1 LRVFVNLR
9 KILIAI
15 AQAKSKKICYTD
27 VQEEEFLVAFYQKY
41 RSKNLDTI
49 IGQQH
54 ITDVLKAAIKREQ
67 ISHAYLFTG
76 PRGVGKTSIARIIA
90 HEINGL
96 EYSGAAP
103 EDIDIIEIDA
113 ASHGSVDDIR
123 DMREKAYITPAISKY
138 KVYIIDEVHMLSPAA
153 FNALLKIIEEPPE
166 HLVFI
171 LATTEVHKVP
181 DTIISRTQRFSFR
194 EIPVLFL
201 KKHILEI
208 AKNENIAI
216 DDDAAELLAER
227 ARGSA
232 RDALSIFEQVADSG
246 QIVNASNVLQTLG
259 LASKQ
264 LLGDITKNVLKGNTV
279 AALSVYNQAISQGA
293 QAELLAEQIAR
304 YWLNH
309 NIKAKTDKIALEN
322 IKAVLES
329 SNSAN
334 TELLLE
340 VLLIQA
346 AQQFSRPGDEV
357 GSTIISEKNRA
368 KQENIQPASDRPLQ
382 PVQDKKPDMMKPTEP
397 VRPRPSNSK
406 STVSTEKPKTTI
418 KTNLVDKNLW
428 DKIIGVVKKDYKPL
442 SAVLRLAEFEYD
454 KKENLVKLGFSYSF
468 NRRQVE
474 NSTNQQKL
482 LDILRNEIDGDV
494 RLEIIEVDKAMPE
507 APLIQD
513 KVLDM
518 LGGEPMQLE
527 GNV

>member
-1 LRVFVNLR
+1 MAL
-9 KILIAI
+9 
-15 AQAKSKKICYTD
+15 
-27 VQEEEFLVAFYQKY
+27 YQKY

-54 ITDVLKAAIKREQ
+54 ITDVLKAAIKRQ
-67 ISHAYLFTG
+67 QVSHAYLFTG
-76 PRGVGKTSIARIIA
+76 PRGVGKTSIARIVA

-96 EYSGAAP
+96 KYSGNAP

-138 KVYIIDEVHMLSPAA
+138 KVYIIDEVHMLSSAA

-171 LATTEVHKVP
+171 LATTEAHKVP

-194 EIPVLFL
+194 EIPVSLL
-201 KKHILEI
+201 KSHILEI
-208 AKNENIAI
+208 AKKESISI
-216 DDDAAELLAER
+216 DDEAAELLAER

-232 RDALSIFEQVADSG
+232 RDALSVFEQVADSG
-246 QIVNASNVLQTLG
+246 EKVDANNVLQTLG

-264 LLGDITKNVLKGNTV
+264 LLGQLTKNILSGDVA
-279 AALSVYNQAISQGA
+279 AALSIYNQAITQGA

-309 NIKAKTDKIALEN
+309 NIAAKQDRISLEI
-322 IKAVLES
+322 IKAVLEA

-340 VLLIQA
+340 VLLVQA
-346 AQQFSRPGDEV
+346 AQQFNGTTEKIVKNIEIEKVQSKKETKHLTAEISIQEKSEISPPVPKPEEV
-357 GSTIISEKNRA
+357 A
-368 KQENIQPASDRPLQ
+368 K
-382 PVQDKKPDMMKPTEP
+382 
-397 VRPRPSNSK
+397 PRPAENK
-406 STVSTEKPKTTI
+406 AAIAPDKPKETI
-418 KTNLVDKNLW
+418 KTSLVDKNLW
-428 DKIIGVVKKDYKPL
+428 IKIIGVVKKNYKPL
-442 SAVLRLAEFEYD
+442 SAVLGLAEFEYD

-474 NSTNQQKL
+474 SSSNQQKL
-482 LDILRNEIDGDV
+482 LDILRSEIDSDV
-494 RLEIIEVDKAMPE
+494 RLEIIEIDKALPE

-527 GNV
+527 ARV